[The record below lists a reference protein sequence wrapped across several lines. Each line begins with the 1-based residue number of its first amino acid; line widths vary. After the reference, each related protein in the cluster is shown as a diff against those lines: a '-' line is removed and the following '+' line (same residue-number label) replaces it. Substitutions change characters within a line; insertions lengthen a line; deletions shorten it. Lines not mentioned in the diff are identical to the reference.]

1 MTWSVLVKSTDAE
14 LQTLR
19 ANCKFIHRF
28 LTEYRGSVH
37 QTPSIVQVSAVY
49 SKLLFV
55 AITGDII
62 LLFLVNKK
70 KKKRERGTTLWK
82 YFEIFILCKLA
93 MYISILKAVL
103 QLTNLQISYYLVQWL
118 IFMFQLD
125 RVIRPLIT
133 H

>member
-1 MTWSVLVKSTDAE
+1 MLVKSTDAE

-37 QTPSIVQVSAVY
+37 QTPSVVQVSAVY

-70 KKKRERGTTLWK
+70 KKKKRDYTMK
-82 YFEIFILCKLA
+82 IF
-93 MYISILKAVL
+93 
-103 QLTNLQISYYLVQWL
+103 
-118 IFMFQLD
+118 
-125 RVIRPLIT
+125 
-133 H
+133 